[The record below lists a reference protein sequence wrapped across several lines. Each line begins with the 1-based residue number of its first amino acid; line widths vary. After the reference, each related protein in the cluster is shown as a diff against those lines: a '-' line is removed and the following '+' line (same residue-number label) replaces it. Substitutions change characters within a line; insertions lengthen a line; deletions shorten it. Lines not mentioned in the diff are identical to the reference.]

1 MTTSYS
7 VYLVRCVDGTYYT
20 GITTDIDRRVR
31 EHNCSLR
38 GARYTKSR
46 RPVSLV
52 YVEACSSRG
61 AAQRREY
68 ALRNLSHEQKQVL
81 DVKSA

>member
-1 MTTSYS
+1 MAASYS

-20 GITTDIDRRVR
+20 GITTDIDRRIR
-31 EHNCSLR
+31 EHNFSLR

-52 YVEACSSRG
+52 YAEACSSRS

-68 ALRNLSHEQKQVL
+68 ILRNLSHEQKGVL
-81 DVKSA
+81 DVKSS